1 MQNSCNPTHQ
11 YIHLPEDAADS
22 AFKYYG
28 FITTFAD
35 DQFTEVISESYCI
48 NNSGKHLFHTH

>member
-1 MQNSCNPTHQ
+1 MQNLCNPTHQ
-11 YIHLPEDAADS
+11 YIHLPEAAADS
-22 AFKYYG
+22 ALQYYG

-48 NNSGKHLFHTH
+48 NNSSKDLFHTH